1 MYRNLKAEIAR
12 RGISRKELATV
23 IGCTEGT
30 ISMKMNEKSSFTIAQ
45 DGFRWMDYNTDWWM
59 TLAPGDNVL
68 RLTADE
74 GRENMT
80 VTITAPKGVASNV

>member
-30 ISMKMNEKSSFTIAQ
+30 ISMKMNEKSSFTIPEA
-45 DGFRWMDYNTDWWM
+45 
-59 TLAPGDNVL
+59 LAIKKFLNVDCSL
-68 RLTADE
+68 DE
-74 GRENMT
+74 LFESDIKQHCT
-80 VTITAPKGVASNV
+80 KKGA

>member
-30 ISMKMNEKSSFTIAQ
+30 ISMKMNEKSSFTIPEA
-45 DGFRWMDYNTDWWM
+45 
-59 TLAPGDNVL
+59 LAIKKYLNVDCSL
-68 RLTADE
+68 DE
-74 GRENMT
+74 LFESDIKQHCT
-80 VTITAPKGVASNV
+80 EKGA